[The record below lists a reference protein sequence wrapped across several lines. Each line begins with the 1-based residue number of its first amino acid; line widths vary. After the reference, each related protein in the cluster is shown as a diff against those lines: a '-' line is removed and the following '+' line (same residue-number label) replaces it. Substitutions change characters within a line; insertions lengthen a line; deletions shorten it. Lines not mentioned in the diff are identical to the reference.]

1 MQANVS
7 DIPYALET
15 STATPLVDNSR
26 VLHMGSTGQ
35 ATNAST
41 VPLRETQ
48 RPWYIYIYIC
58 YIIILVY
65 NTRLEYHCMHEHV
78 RSTACSICVRS
89 SGMGETARGAGTG
102 CVRPAGKKRRHNG
115 TSWRHVI
122 IFGGSFSHLCRRRRS
137 AGTAM
142 HAWPIQPATGRSF
155 LTNKSKPA
163 CCRSFCMDDGPDRAV
178 RAL

>member
-1 MQANVS
+1 MNAGKRKRHSVRLGDFHRHASGGQQPSSIV
-7 DIPYALET
+7 
-15 STATPLVDNSR
+15 
-26 VLHMGSTGQ
+26 HMGPP
-35 ATNAST
+35 AR
-41 VPLRETQ
+41 PLTRQ
-48 RPWYIYIYIC
+48 QFLSVKPSVLGIYLYISA
-58 YIIILVY
+58 IIILVY

-142 HAWPIQPATGRSF
+142 HSLSSSQLPAAHF
-155 LTNKSKPA
+155 
-163 CCRSFCMDDGPDRAV
+163 
-178 RAL
+178 